1 MTAYPN
7 QPSSHFAEAQL
18 IFDAVQSQLSS
29 AEAMTSTHEQI
40 ETLVEHEG
48 SEILRCLLQAHL
60 QLRADAEREREA
72 PDAAD
77 GAARPHRRDSQRT
90 VASLFGDCVV
100 RRIDF
105 SGRGVKGGL
114 RPLDAELNLPADMYS
129 FGLRKRA
136 AMLAMDVS
144 YDSSTA
150 KFQALIRRGI
160 GKRQLEELAVRAA
173 ADFETFYDQRQK
185 LASNCNRS
193 ETSDKLLVLT
203 SDGKGVV
210 MRPEGLRP
218 ATAKK
223 AAAASR
229 KLQSRLSPG
238 EKANRKRMAEVAAVY
253 DLEPMPRTADDVMPP
268 EKRTPE
274 EAASRP
280 KRPRP
285 QDKRVWASLE
295 RSLADVVGECFDEA
309 LSRDPQRQ
317 RTWVYLVDGNNHQID
332 TAKSLA
338 AQHNVDLTIIVD
350 FIHVL
355 EYLWKAAW
363 CFHGNGDESVDAWVR
378 VRARSILA
386 GKASDVAA
394 GIRRSATLRGLS
406 DKERGRADACA
417 DYLIN
422 KRAYLRYDVA
432 LAAGLPIATGVIEG
446 ACRHVVN
453 DRLGITGARW
463 GLPGAEAILRLRA
476 LRSSGDFEEYW
487 QLHVRNEQARNHLV
501 NYATTQRLA
510 LKLAA

>member
-18 IFDAVQSQLSS
+18 MFDAVQTQLSS
-29 AEAMTSTHEQI
+29 TEAMTSTHDQI
-40 ETLVEHEG
+40 EALIEHEG
-48 SEILRCLLQAHL
+48 AEILRCLLQAHL
-60 QLRADAEREREA
+60 QLRADAEHERRP
-72 PDAAD
+72 PDAKD
-77 GAARPHRRDSQRT
+77 GALRPLRRNSQRT
-90 VASLFGDCVV
+90 IASLFGDCIVTRV
-100 RRIDF
+100 DF
-105 SGRGVKGGL
+105 AGRGVKGGL
-114 RPLDAELNLPADMYS
+114 RPLDAELNLPADMFS

-144 YDSSTA
+144 YDSSIA
-150 KFQALIRRGI
+150 KFQAMTTRGVS
-160 GKRQLEELAVRAA
+160 KRQLEQLAVRSAM
-173 ADFETFYDQRQK
+173 DFEAFYEQRQR
-185 LASNCNRS
+185 LASVRS
-193 ETSDKLLVLT
+193 VSENSAKLLVLT

-223 AAAASR
+223 AAAASH

-238 EKANRKRMAEVAAVY
+238 EKSNRKRMAEVAAVY
-253 DLEPMPRTADDVMPP
+253 DLEAVPRTIDDVMPA
-268 EKRTPE
+268 EKRSAE
-274 EAASRP
+274 ETAKRP

-285 QDKRVWASLE
+285 KDKRVWASLKK
-295 RSLADVVGECFDEA
+295 SLAEVVSDCFDEA
-309 LSRDPQRQ
+309 SSRDPQRQ
-317 RTWVYLVDGNNHQID
+317 RTWVYLVDGNKQQIEV
-332 TAKSLA
+332 AEKLA
-338 AQHNVDLTIIVD
+338 AQHGVSLTIIVD

-363 CFHGNGDESVDAWVR
+363 CFHEKGDESVEQWVR

-386 GKASDVAA
+386 GKASDVAG
-394 GIRRSATLRGLS
+394 GIGRSATLRNLS
-406 DKERGRADACA
+406 EKQRERADACVK
-417 DYLIN
+417 YLIN
-422 KRAYLRYDVA
+422 KRQYLRYGEA

-446 ACRHVVN
+446 ACRYVVN

-487 QLHVRNEQARNHLV
+487 GLHVRNEQERNHLS
-501 NYATTQRLA
+501 NYAPAQRLT